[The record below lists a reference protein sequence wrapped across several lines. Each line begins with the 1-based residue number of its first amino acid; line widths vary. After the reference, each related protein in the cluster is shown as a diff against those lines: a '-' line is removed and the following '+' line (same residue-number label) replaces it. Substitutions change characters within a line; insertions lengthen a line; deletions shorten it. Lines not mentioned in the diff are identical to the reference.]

1 MSVEDLLDV
10 GQGDDL
16 MGELYGQT
24 KEQNK
29 QVVKSADEVA
39 SVVAKPVTTNAPA
52 PSAGNNILDL
62 LGNDTA
68 NVSVQAKTPKVEKTI
83 YNKLDENDQKLAEKQ
98 SKQLNYAERITL
110 TNYGQKAADSID
122 AFSKKYMEKGLDDS
136 NRKSVSDDL
145 NMLANVIKSINL
157 QEVAEQV
164 EREET
169 QQEERGGFFGLFKK
183 KPSKLVPE
191 KKQDIFKA
199 TSDRIDAL
207 KNKLGVD
214 QQILVEDNKQLDAF
228 YTENLNL
235 FRVTNIL
242 IAGLEIY
249 EEELVTKIIPELN
262 EAKKDP
268 MQDEAKIQE
277 QLEVANKY
285 VAAIDRRKYDFRV
298 NRQMIIQRAPS
309 IRLIEENN
317 VNLAEKIQTTI
328 MTTLPAWRT
337 NFVVIMS
344 TLRQKQVTATE
355 KGISD
360 LTNDL
365 LVQGADAL
373 HQTSVETARENERAI
388 VDIESLEYAQ
398 NKLIQ
403 TLDETMQIQE
413 EGRRI
418 REISTQ
424 KLNEM
429 EEKMKQKVKEYAEK
443 GR

>member
-1 MSVEDLLDV
+1 
-10 GQGDDL
+10 
-16 MGELYGQT
+16 
-24 KEQNK
+24 
-29 QVVKSADEVA
+29 
-39 SVVAKPVTTNAPA
+39 
-52 PSAGNNILDL
+52 
-62 LGNDTA
+62 
-68 NVSVQAKTPKVEKTI
+68 
-83 YNKLDENDQKLAEKQ
+83 
-98 SKQLNYAERITL
+98 
-110 TNYGQKAADSID
+110 
-122 AFSKKYMEKGLDDS
+122 
-136 NRKSVSDDL
+136 
-145 NMLANVIKSINL
+145 
-157 QEVAEQV
+157 
-164 EREET
+164 
-169 QQEERGGFFGLFKK
+169 
-183 KPSKLVPE
+183 
-191 KKQDIFKA
+191 
-199 TSDRIDAL
+199 
-207 KNKLGVD
+207 
-214 QQILVEDNKQLDAF
+214 
-228 YTENLNL
+228 
-235 FRVTNIL
+235 
-242 IAGLEIY
+242 
-249 EEELVTKIIPELN
+249 
-262 EAKKDP
+262 
-268 MQDEAKIQE
+268 
-277 QLEVANKY
+277 
-285 VAAIDRRKYDFRV
+285 
-298 NRQMIIQRAPS
+298 MIIQRAPS

-344 TLRQKQVTATE
+344 TLRQKQVMETE

>member
-52 PSAGNNILDL
+52 PSAGNDISDL

-169 QQEERGGFFGLFKK
+169 QQEDRGGFFGLFKK

-214 QQILVEDNKQLDAF
+214 QQILIEDNKQLDAF

-268 MQDEAKIQE
+268 MQDEVKIQE

>member
-29 QVVKSADEVA
+29 QVAKSADEVA

-52 PSAGNNILDL
+52 PSAGNDVSEL
-62 LGNDTA
+62 LGNDTV
-68 NVSVQAKTPKVEKTI
+68 NVPAQTEAPKVEKTI
-83 YNKLDENDQKLAEKQ
+83 YNKLDANDQKLAEKQ

-136 NRKSVSDDL
+136 NRKSVSADL

-157 QEVAEQV
+157 QEVADQV
-164 EREET
+164 EREES
-169 QQEERGGFFGLFKK
+169 QQEDRGGFFGLFKK

-249 EEELVTKIIPELN
+249 EEELVTKIIPELQ

-268 MQDEAKIQE
+268 TQDEVKIQE

-344 TLRQKQVTATE
+344 TLRQKQVTETE